1 MNGKRRHPKS
11 VLDTEKGVCYLCGKV
26 GETELHHC
34 VFGSGYRKISDRLG
48 LVVYLCHEC
57 HQGTEGVHGRDGDDK
72 NRRLKR
78 EAQEAWE
85 KTHSHSEWMQIVGR
99 NFL

>member
-11 VLDTEKGVCYLCGKV
+11 VLETEKGVCYLCHAV
-26 GETELHHC
+26 CNTELHHVC
-34 VFGSGYRKISDRLG
+34 FGSGLRKISDRLG
-48 LVVYLCHEC
+48 LVVYLCHDC
-57 HQGTEGVHGRDGDDK
+57 HQGTKGVHGRDGDEN

-85 KTHSHSEWMQIVGR
+85 KEYSHSEWMQIVGR